1 MIGANS
7 MVVNN
12 PPAPPASNRSVPK
25 KVIDNQNMGHDI
37 IADASQQPQATQ
49 NLPSAQ
55 PMAIPLF
62 YGTNAAGMMQKGQDL
77 QQQQQ
82 QQHHQQHHQQQQ
94 QQQQHQ
100 QHQQQHQQRQHQ
112 HFFGVN
118 PLWMSTMQQGGLC
131 SGVWPK
137 GDAVINPS
145 IQIEDMHGI
154 LEMQKEMGKGKGEGN
169 QPHVNFSM
177 GGFHQQ
183 PQHFHLH
190 QQPPSFQQPQQ

>member
-100 QHQQQHQQRQHQ
+100 PHHQAR
-112 HFFGVN
+112 V
-118 PLWMSTMQQGGLC
+118 SDS
-131 SGVWPK
+131 SGVECQLT
-137 GDAVINPS
+137 AHTTILTILQYNTEC
-145 IQIEDMHGI
+145 QMHSKI
-154 LEMQKEMGKGKGEGN
+154 L
-169 QPHVNFSM
+169 PTHVRLMIHKWCNKNSRC
-177 GGFHQQ
+177 
-183 PQHFHLH
+183 
-190 QQPPSFQQPQQ
+190 